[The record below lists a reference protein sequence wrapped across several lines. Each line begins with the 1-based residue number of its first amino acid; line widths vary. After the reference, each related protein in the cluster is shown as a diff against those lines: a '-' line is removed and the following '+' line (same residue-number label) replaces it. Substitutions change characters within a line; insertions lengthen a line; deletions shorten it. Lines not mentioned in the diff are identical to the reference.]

1 MNESVRETAAGL
13 ADSAKEQ
20 VRSQFDQKKGTAL
33 GEIDTLVSA
42 LRRAGS
48 ELGDNGGMSGRV
60 IDTVA
65 SRLES
70 FSRSMDGKDLNGVLQ
85 GVETFARRNP
95 AAFLGS
101 AIAVGF
107 LASRFLKSS
116 GGGSPMQYRDDYAGA
131 GYATSYGSDREFAP
145 IPPPRPSTGAGMG
158 GGYGTGAAGTS
169 GSSGFGSGTASPAGG
184 SDFASPTSGSV
195 IDTPL
200 DFGTTSS
207 DFGGIT
213 GTTGNTGR
221 KGGGSGNSGGVGNTG
236 RQ

>member
-1 MNESVRETAAGL
+1 MNENVREKAAGL

-70 FSRSMDGKDLNGVLQ
+70 FSRSLDGKDLNGVLQ

-116 GGGSPMQYRDDYAGA
+116 GTGSSMQYRDDYAGA
-131 GYATSYGSDREFAP
+131 GYATSYGSDRDFAP
-145 IPPPRPSTGAGMG
+145 IPPPRPSAGAGLG
-158 GGYGTGAAGTS
+158 SGYGTGAAGTG
-169 GSSGFGSGTASPAGG
+169 GSSGFGSGTTAPAGG

-200 DFGTTSS
+200 DFGTTTS
-207 DFGGIT
+207 DFGSSA
-213 GTTGNTGR
+213 GTTGR
-221 KGGGSGNSGGVGNTG
+221 KGGGSGTGGTGNTG